1 MNYDVLTVGNAII
14 DVILGIDDQS
24 PYVRLN
30 KQEKELRITSGQKIP
45 VETPGSFPGGNACN
59 VAVGLMRAGIKSAIL
74 AQMAD
79 DEFADHIK
87 DILSKEGVG
96 LEYVQR
102 AEGATVLNVAIN
114 FKGDRTIFTH
124 HVNQRHD
131 FNLENAHAA
140 MIYLTSLGNQW
151 HHVYK
156 MVGEYVQKNDAR
168 LAFNPGSAQLQ
179 EGVGSFA
186 FLLPLTTV
194 LFVNKEEAEII
205 AGEKGSVPHLL
216 QAIHAKGVKVVSI
229 TSGEM
234 GSYAIDDRGTIYQK
248 DAVVCPVVERTGA
261 GDAYASGF
269 LALYLQTGD
278 VERSM
283 SWGLHNSASVIGQA
297 GAQSGLLTKKELE
310 QRV

>member
-14 DVILGIDDQS
+14 DAILGIDDHS
-24 PYVRLN
+24 RYVHLN
-30 KQEKELRITSGQKIP
+30 KQENELCITSGQKIP
-45 VETPGSFPGGNACN
+45 VESCGIFPGGNACN
-59 VAVGLMRAGIKSAIL
+59 VAVGLVRAGIKTALL
-74 AQMAD
+74 AQMAG

-87 DILSKEGVG
+87 NTLNKEGVG
-96 LEYVQR
+96 LEYVTVS
-102 AEGATVLNVAIN
+102 EGATVLNVAIN
-114 FKGDRTIFTH
+114 FQGDRTIFTH

-131 FNLENAHAA
+131 FNLENAQAT

-179 EGVGSFA
+179 EGAASFA

-205 AGEKGSVPHLL
+205 TGEKGTVSHLL
-216 QAIHAKGVKVVSI
+216 KLIQAKGVKVVSI
-229 TSGEM
+229 TCGEM
-234 GSYAIDDRGTIYQK
+234 GSYAIDERGTIYQK

-269 LALYLQTGD
+269 LASYMHQGSID
-278 VERSM
+278 QSM
-283 SWGLHNSASVIGQA
+283 VWGLHNSASVIGHN
-297 GAQSGLLTKKELE
+297 GAQAGLLTKKELE
-310 QRV
+310 ERV